1 MSDRRWLAWLCLS
14 RMSFGF
20 IFMAYSGALPVLMQ
34 DWEMSAGEAGLIHSG
49 WQIGYLLSL
58 FAAGFLSDH
67 IGAKRTFLTTGFVAC
82 TAAWIF
88 AIFANGFLSGLV
100 LFCLAGLC
108 SGGSYTPGL
117 ALIAERFSPE
127 RRGSAMGWYLAAS
140 SLGYALSLV
149 IGSQVIALLGWRAG
163 FFAAASGPVFGALI
177 AGYVLRGTRNIVAQ
191 RHATGHA
198 LDRLKAVWRNGP
210 AMLAIWS
217 YAFHAWE
224 LLGLWA
230 WLPAYLTA
238 ATTNDYGAAGAV
250 SLGLLLSGL
259 SFATNTIGSIFAGK
273 LSDRLGRTTVMLF
286 MTLTSLA
293 CSFLFGWLA
302 TAPLWL
308 VTAVAVVYNLA
319 ALGDSPVY
327 SSALA
332 ELVPPPLLGVA
343 YSLRSALGFG
353 LGAVSPFVFGVV
365 LDFFTHMTG
374 ERSTI
379 AWGMA
384 WATLGF
390 GALAGPFVILQLR
403 KLESHAQFGTR
414 PG

>member
-1 MSDRRWLAWLCLS
+1 
-14 RMSFGF
+14 
-20 IFMAYSGALPVLMQ
+20 
-34 DWEMSAGEAGLIHSG
+34 
-49 WQIGYLLSL
+49 
-58 FAAGFLSDH
+58 
-67 IGAKRTFLTTGFVAC
+67 
-82 TAAWIF
+82 
-88 AIFANGFLSGLV
+88 
-100 LFCLAGLC
+100 
-108 SGGSYTPGL
+108 
-117 ALIAERFSPE
+117 
-127 RRGSAMGWYLAAS
+127 
-140 SLGYALSLV
+140 
-149 IGSQVIALLGWRAG
+149 
-163 FFAAASGPVFGALI
+163 
-177 AGYVLRGTRNIVAQ
+177 
-191 RHATGHA
+191 
-198 LDRLKAVWRNGP
+198 
-210 AMLAIWS
+210 
-217 YAFHAWE
+217 
-224 LLGLWA
+224 
-230 WLPAYLTA
+230 
-238 ATTNDYGAAGAV
+238 V